1 MCTGVR
7 FADEDGNMY
16 FGRNL
21 DWSFSYGEKIVVTPR
36 GYQAPVAFNAT
47 VANPKPVMGVG
58 IIVEGMPM
66 YFDCANDEGLAV
78 AGLNF
83 PGYAQY
89 ADAPVDGT
97 VNVAAYELPFWIAR
111 SFSTVDQVE
120 EALKNVTVVAKQV
133 NEQYPVSLLHWI
145 VGDGKRSIVIEVMAD
160 GIHVHHDGVDVL
172 ANQPTFDWHT
182 ENLRNY
188 LSMDPRVPEPVKW
201 GTQELSAWGS
211 GSGMR
216 GIPGDYSSPS
226 RFVRAAYTN
235 AHYPAQKTEEAN
247 VSRLFHTLDSAAMVD
262 GCALMS
268 NGQYEKTI
276 YTSGFSTKTNTY
288 YKNTYEDPA
297 IKSYRMADFDLEG
310 SELQTAE

>member
-16 FGRNL
+16 LGRNL

-36 GYQAPVAFNAT
+36 GYKTPVAFNAT
-47 VANPKPVMGVG
+47 VADPKPVMGVG

-120 EALKNVTVVAKQV
+120 EALKNVTVVGKQV

-145 VGDGKRSIVIEVMAD
+145 VGDGKRSIVIEAMAD

-188 LSMDPRVPEPVKW
+188 LSMDPRIPEPVKW
-201 GTQELSAWGS
+201 GHPGAQRVGLRLRHARHSGRLQLAVAFRARRLHERPLPGAEDRGVERLPPVPHAGFGGDGGWLRAHEQRPVREDDLHERLLRQDQHLLQEHVRGSGHQELPHG
-211 GSGMR
+211 
-216 GIPGDYSSPS
+216 
-226 RFVRAAYTN
+226 
-235 AHYPAQKTEEAN
+235 
-247 VSRLFHTLDSAAMVD
+247 RLR
-262 GCALMS
+262 
-268 NGQYEKTI
+268 
-276 YTSGFSTKTNTY
+276 
-288 YKNTYEDPA
+288 P
-297 IKSYRMADFDLEG
+297 
-310 SELQTAE
+310 

>member
-1 MCTGVR
+1 
-7 FADEDGNMY
+7 
-16 FGRNL
+16 
-21 DWSFSYGEKIVVTPR
+21 
-36 GYQAPVAFNAT
+36 
-47 VANPKPVMGVG
+47 MGVG

-97 VNVAAYELPFWIAR
+97 INVAAYELLFWIAR
-111 SFSTVDQVE
+111 SFSTVDEVE
-120 EALKNVTVVAKQV
+120 EALKNVTVVGKQV
-133 NEQYPVSLLHWI
+133 NEQYPVSFLHWI
-145 VGDGKRSIVIEVMAD
+145 VGDGKRSIVIEAMAD

-201 GTQELSAWGS
+201 RTQELSAWGS

-235 AHYPAQKTEEAN
+235 AHSPAQKTEESN

-276 YTSGFSTKTNTY
+276 YTSGFSAKTNTY

>member
-97 VNVAAYELPFWIAR
+97 VNVAAYELPF
-111 SFSTVDQVE
+111 
-120 EALKNVTVVAKQV
+120 
-133 NEQYPVSLLHWI
+133 
-145 VGDGKRSIVIEVMAD
+145 
-160 GIHVHHDGVDVL
+160 
-172 ANQPTFDWHT
+172 
-182 ENLRNY
+182 
-188 LSMDPRVPEPVKW
+188 
-201 GTQELSAWGS
+201 
-211 GSGMR
+211 
-216 GIPGDYSSPS
+216 
-226 RFVRAAYTN
+226 
-235 AHYPAQKTEEAN
+235 
-247 VSRLFHTLDSAAMVD
+247 
-262 GCALMS
+262 
-268 NGQYEKTI
+268 
-276 YTSGFSTKTNTY
+276 
-288 YKNTYEDPA
+288 
-297 IKSYRMADFDLEG
+297 
-310 SELQTAE
+310 